1 MSTQPG
7 GSILDR
13 LPAKSATTTP
23 AANPAGAGSAST
35 ADSYIAGLSSG
46 TGVMSDPS
54 DPPLLWRRATPRKKA
69 GTAGSAAAA
78 DRDYGSAPDANG
90 KSDPGDTLTLSD
102 AENRIFASDGYRAQ
116 VAAQMVAAG
125 LLDPSEV
132 NDLGAIQSAW
142 KDVVSQAASFY
153 QAGNPRTPEE
163 VIRLINIQKK
173 AKAAPVPTTTTENTT
188 QAQDFATT
196 APTDIR
202 KALQTMLGRAPTSQE
217 MQSYQAGLNS
227 AAQANPQQQ
236 QTVTHNDGKGNITR
250 DVTQSGGIDPTEVI
264 GQMAQ
269 ADPEYGAYQASTT
282 YMDALR
288 QAIQA
293 FV

>member
-1 MSTQPG
+1 MAGIVAEDNGAKTIEERIAS
-7 GSILDR
+7 
-13 LPAKSATTTP
+13 LPPKGTTTP
-23 AANPAGAGSAST
+23 PAVNPAGGGSLGSAAVASIGQST
-35 ADSYIAGLSSG
+35 L
-46 TGVMSDPS
+46 TDPT
-54 DPPLLWRRATPRKKA
+54 DPPLLWQKRTPSK
-69 GTAGSAAAA
+69 TAGSANAAE
-78 DRDYGSAPDANG
+78 YGMAQD
-90 KSDPGDTLTLSD
+90 SDVLKKSD

-116 VAAQMVAAG
+116 VAKQMVEAG
-125 LLDPSEV
+125 LLDPTQI
-132 NDLGAIQSAW
+132 NDLGAIQAAW
-142 KDVVSQAASFY
+142 NDVVGQAASFY

-163 VIRLINIQKK
+163 VIALINIQKK

-188 QAQDFATT
+188 QAQDFATS

-202 KALQTMLGRAPTSQE
+202 KALTNMLGRAPTSDE

-250 DVTQSGGIDPTEVI
+250 DITQSGGIDPTEVI